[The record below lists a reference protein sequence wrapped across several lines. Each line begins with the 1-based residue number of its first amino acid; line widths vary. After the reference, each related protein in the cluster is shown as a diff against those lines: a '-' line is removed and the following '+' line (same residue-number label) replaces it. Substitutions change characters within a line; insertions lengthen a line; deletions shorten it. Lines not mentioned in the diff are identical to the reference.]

1 MKIDLSKIELI
12 IYHNSGK
19 SFPCPDGLC
28 AAWIV
33 YNKMIDLNIDVD
45 KIDFIGW
52 MYSQNDDKEYPDL
65 KKYKNVLVL
74 DFSFPVDFLDDC
86 QDKNINIF
94 IIDHHQGFTE
104 RLAKSKS
111 YNLSNLLFNESE
123 CGATLT
129 WKYFYPG
136 LDVPKFIQYI
146 KDRDLFTKLLPNSD
160 AFHAGMGVKRRTFDL
175 YNHLHQL
182 EKIDFN
188 LVLDYLLPD
197 GFKSLAKKQI
207 KIDKYIEKLE
217 FIDDI
222 PLVLMNKS
230 DIFLRSDV
238 AEQVLLKYNES
249 PFCVILQKKTCE
261 HIRVRSCNKTIYTDT
276 LKLFA
281 DSGASGHRPAS
292 SFKWNGTFT
301 ELVYYI
307 KQKSKIAKDY
317 IIQV

>member
-1 MKIDLSKIELI
+1 MKINLKNIDLV
-12 IYHNSGK
+12 IYHNSGDN
-19 SFPCPDGLC
+19 FPCPDGL
-28 AAWIV
+28 ASAWIV
-33 YNKMIDLNIDVD
+33 YRLLQDLNIQD
-45 KIDFIGW
+45 IPFIGW
-52 MYSQNDDKEYPDL
+52 TYSQNDRKEYPDL
-65 KKYKNVLVL
+65 KDYKNILVL
-74 DFSFPVDFLDDC
+74 DFSFPIDFLDNC
-86 QDKNINIF
+86 QDESINIY

-104 RLAKSKS
+104 RLLKSKS
-111 YNLSNLLFNESE
+111 YNLSNLIFDESE

-136 LDVPKFIQYI
+136 VEVPLFLQYI
-146 KDRDLFTKLLPNSD
+146 KDRDLFNKVLPDSD
-160 AFHAGMGVKRRTFDL
+160 LIHAGMGAKRRSFNL
-175 YNHLHQL
+175 YNHLYEL
-182 EKIDFN
+182 EQIDWQ
-188 LVLDYLLPD
+188 LVLDYLLP
-197 GFKSLAKKQI
+197 GGTKSVQNKQV
-207 KIDKYIEKLE
+207 KIDKYISKLE

-238 AEQVLLKYNES
+238 AEQVLLKYNQA
-249 PFCVILQKKTCE
+249 PFCVVLQKKTCE

-292 SFKWNGTFT
+292 SFKWDGTFT

-317 IIQV
+317 IIKV